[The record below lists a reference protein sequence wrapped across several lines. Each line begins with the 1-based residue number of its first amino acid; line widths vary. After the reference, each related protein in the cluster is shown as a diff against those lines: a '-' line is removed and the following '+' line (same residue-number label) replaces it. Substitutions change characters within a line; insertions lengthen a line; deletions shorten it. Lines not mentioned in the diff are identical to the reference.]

1 MADEQR
7 TLALG
12 VQSLVFRAFG
22 SIPGPIVFGVI
33 FDSACIFWQY
43 DCGRQG
49 NCWVYDNTS
58 LSQRALALAISGVCL
73 NFIFSFLTWIVYPKQ
88 NQSDENEKVDQESVH
103 APHKNDTSEGNEQET
118 ESIESSDSYVIQ
130 GPQFP
135 PKKRTSKTRFE
146 SHCSEDILLDHDHVD
161 GQTHTEVDLGIMLH
175 DLHNV
180 RAQSVERQEVTSP
193 TTRIVVQS
201 PPMQK

>member
-49 NCWVYDNTS
+49 NCWVYNNTS
-58 LSQRALALAISGVCL
+58 LSQRALALAIVGVCL

-88 NQSDENEKVDQESVH
+88 NRTEKQDVLKQEHAHATQENG
-103 APHKNDTSEGNEQET
+103 TSEGNEIDT

-135 PKKRTSKTRFE
+135 PTKRTSKTRFE
-146 SHCSEDILLDHDHVD
+146 SHCSEDILLDHDHTD
-161 GQTHTEVDLGIMLH
+161 SQAHTETDQGIMLY

-180 RAQSVERQEVTSP
+180 RAQSLERQEVTSP
-193 TTRIVVQS
+193 TTRIVVRS
-201 PPMQK
+201 PPM